1 MRARGWDVEGGWMW
15 RRNATKTVDSR
26 DTETTVY
33 TLIHEDLTLVL
44 MVRLAGKLWKQ
55 NEL

>member
-1 MRARGWDVEGGWMW
+1 MW

-26 DTETTVY
+26 DTETTVD

-44 MVRLAGKLWKQ
+44 MVRLGGKLWKQ